1 MIYVTS
7 DRQEV
12 KDEARKEFGKKNYY
26 DHFLLSIQMDKSFNK
41 IENIYDNN
49 SSLQDMILDLNLL
62 KMWDMT
68 VVSQGCFGFGVI

>member
-49 SSLQDMILDLNLL
+49 SSL
-62 KMWDMT
+62 
-68 VVSQGCFGFGVI
+68 